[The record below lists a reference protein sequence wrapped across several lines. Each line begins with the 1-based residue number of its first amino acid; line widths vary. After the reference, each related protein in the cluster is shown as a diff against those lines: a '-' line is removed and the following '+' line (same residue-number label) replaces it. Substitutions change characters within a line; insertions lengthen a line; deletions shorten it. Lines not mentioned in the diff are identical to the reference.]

1 MMITVFNS
9 PAITAP
15 KREFHRI
22 QSTFSIRRGTS
33 GFYQLERNGDLP
45 TGAWNKIGPVVA
57 GDGTVVTFTDA
68 SGSASGRAFYRAR
81 CWVE

>member
-1 MMITVFNS
+1 MTRPPS
-9 PAITAP
+9 PLINANFTGYNP
-15 KREFHRI
+15 HFRSVGGR
-22 QSTFSIRRGTS
+22 QD
-33 GFYQLERNGDLP
+33 FYQLEGNDNLP
-45 TGAWNKIGPVVA
+45 TGAWHKIGAVVA